1 MNYIYI
7 TMTFIFFGCGIKG
20 KPLPPITTTTQQQI
34 QNTSLNSGDATQV
47 PVQKKSENNKKK

>member
-7 TMTFIFFGCGIKG
+7 LITLVFLGCGIKG

-34 QNTSLNSGDATQV
+34 QSAGTASGDVTQA
-47 PVQKKSENNKKK
+47 PAQKKSEKIKKK